1 MPKIA
6 DMRREK
12 CKGVD
17 MMLEKE
23 DIVIHIREKNNPPI
37 VCDGTKC
44 NMACKWFSVKNE
56 YLLEELVELQR
67 YLEDVSDNFFSNSF
81 SIRLVDDGEDKLM
94 QKQFDIVKEYI
105 NRY

>member
-1 MPKIA
+1 
-6 DMRREK
+6 
-12 CKGVD
+12 
-17 MMLEKE
+17 
-23 DIVIHIREKNNPPI
+23 
-37 VCDGTKC
+37 
-44 NMACKWFSVKNE
+44 MACKWFSVKNE